1 MRESK
6 GLENDVKIL
15 VQKKMALMDENER
28 LRDELNKDFMEG
40 ADAQMD
46 TDDLIDINKQ
56 LNEKIQELT

>member
-1 MRESK
+1 
-6 GLENDVKIL
+6 
-15 VQKKMALMDENER
+15 MDENER